1 MPERVP
7 RTRKLS
13 RRSSGNTDRAPPP
26 AEGDRALSN
35 RWGQSAEDALEGLAG
50 LAALFGL
57 AGEFAVFGEAG
68 ESAVFGDAGDAG
80 LFAVFG
86 DTGEAGES
94 AVFADAGEA
103 ALLAEAA
110 VFAETGVLAES
121 DADDGAW
128 LSLTPAGASAEF
140 SRGAATAVP
149 APIPSAA
156 MVPTAIHV
164 FFWSFIVV
172 RPFEFGAAGRHLVTS
187 LGSPPAMSRSGEP
200 DERVLRLS

>member
-1 MPERVP
+1 M
-7 RTRKLS
+7 
-13 RRSSGNTDRAPPP
+13 
-26 AEGDRALSN
+26 
-35 RWGQSAEDALEGLAG
+35 
-50 LAALFGL
+50 FGL

-68 ESAVFGDAGDAG
+68 E
-80 LFAVFG
+80 L
-86 DTGEAGES
+86 

-103 ALLAEAA
+103 ELFAVFGEAGVLAVFGDAGEAGLLAEAA
-110 VFAETGVLAES
+110 VFAEAGLLAES

-140 SRGAATAVP
+140 SRGAATALP

-172 RPFEFGAAGRHLVTS
+172 RPFQFGAAGRHLVTS

-200 DERVLRLS
+200 DERVLRVS